1 MMPLEWM
8 EQQIYDNGI
17 EIIPYD
23 FGSQRI
29 RAVYCDDVIG
39 LSPLVD
45 TDREKKCLLAEEFA
59 HHQLNHGNILKDP
72 HQETIARRSAHDRLI
87 GLDGLIRACEAGCN
101 SFNEV
106 ADYLDVTEEFLNEA
120 IKEYAS
126 RYGTHAIKEN
136 YIIAFIPNLQI
147 YKAERGGN

>member
-1 MMPLEWM
+1 MPLEWM
-8 EQQIYDNGI
+8 EQQINDNGI
-17 EIIPYD
+17 EIIPSD
-23 FGSQRI
+23 FGSKRI

-39 LSPLVD
+39 LSPLVE

-87 GLDGLIRACEAGCN
+87 GLDGLIRAYEAGCN

-126 RYGTHAIKEN
+126 RYGTHAIKGN